1 MPKTTIRTKNA
12 PIAIGPYSQ
21 AVKYGN
27 MVFLSGQIPINP
39 LTGKIPSSIKQQT
52 IQVLENITAIL
63 HEAGSS
69 LNDVLKTTIYLL
81 NMEDFNKVNEIYQEY
96 FPEEAPARS
105 TIEVS
110 RIPRGALIEIEVI
123 AIIDSNK

>member
-1 MPKTTIRTKNA
+1 
-12 PIAIGPYSQ
+12 
-21 AVKYGN
+21 